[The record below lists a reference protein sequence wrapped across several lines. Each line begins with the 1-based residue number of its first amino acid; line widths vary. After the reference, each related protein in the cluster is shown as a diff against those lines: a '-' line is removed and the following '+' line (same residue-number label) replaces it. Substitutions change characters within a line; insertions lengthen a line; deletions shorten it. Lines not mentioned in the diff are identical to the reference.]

1 VGAGMSDL
9 VSFAGTTDMRGF
21 VPDYLGE
28 FWRTGALWLARSPIH
43 SVDRIRAATLI
54 QHGEADPRVPISQG
68 YELFEALRA
77 LGRPT
82 SMVVYP
88 RQGHVVLEPK
98 LQLQL
103 LRDNLDWFARW
114 LGQ

>member
-1 VGAGMSDL
+1 MTDL

-28 FWRTGALWLARSPIH
+28 FWRAPALWRARSPIEA
-43 SVDRIRAATLI
+43 VDRITAATLI
-54 QHGEADPRVPISQG
+54 QHGEADPRVQISQG
-68 YELFEALRA
+68 YELYEALRA
-77 LGRPT
+77 LGRPVR
-82 SMVVYP
+82 MAVYP

-103 LRDNLDWFARW
+103 LRDNLEWFTRW
-114 LGQ
+114 LGPAGS